1 MEQLKHKIQFV
12 DLKRQ
17 YLAYKD
23 EIDEA
28 IQQCLDNTAF
38 IGGKAVQQF
47 ADHFAAFCETN
58 YCVPCGNGTD
68 ALEIGIQALGIGAGD
83 EVIVPANSFV
93 ASAEAVS
100 NNQAEVVFCDIHPE
114 SYNIDPARLEAL
126 IGPKTK
132 AIMVVHLFGRVADM
146 DPIMA
151 LAKKHQLYVIED
163 ASQAHGARYKGK
175 KAGNFGDFGVFS
187 FYPGKNLG
195 AYGDGGAIVCNDEAL
210 YLKMKKIANHGRVAK
225 YDHDMIGRNSRLDG
239 LQAVVLNVKLPY
251 LQSWCDRRYEIAQL
265 YHRLLAD
272 IPQVQRPVDGAAE
285 RSVYHLYVVRVDK
298 EVRKPLQAFLKERGI
313 ATGVHYPVSLPKLRA
328 YAFLGAKEE
337 DFPVSNQY
345 MHEML
350 SLPIFAE
357 LRDEEVHYVV
367 SSIRTFFSNHSF

>member
-1 MEQLKHKIQFV
+1 MEQQLKHKIQFV

-17 YLAYKD
+17 YLAYKN

-28 IQQCLDNTAF
+28 IQECLNNTAF
-38 IGGKAVQQF
+38 IGGKAVHQF
-47 ADHFAAFCETN
+47 ADRFAAFCETN

-68 ALEIGIQALGIGAGD
+68 ALEIGVQALGLGAGD

-100 NNQAEVVFCDIHPE
+100 NNQAEVVFCDVDPV
-114 SYNIDPARLEAL
+114 SYNIDPSRLEAL
-126 IGPKTK
+126 IGVRTK

-146 DPIMA
+146 DPILA

-163 ASQAHGARYKGK
+163 ASQAHGAMYKGK
-175 KAGNFGDFGVFS
+175 KAGSFGDFGVFS

-195 AYGDGGAIVCNDEAL
+195 AYGDGGAIVCNDEPL

-272 IPQVQRPVDGAAE
+272 IPQVQRPVDGANE
-285 RSVYHLYVVRVDK
+285 RSVYHLYVVRV
-298 EVRKPLQAFLKERGI
+298 EEGVRENLQEFLKERGI
-313 ATGVHYPVSLPKLRA
+313 STGVHYPVSLPKLKA
-328 YAFLGAKEE
+328 YAFLDCKDE

-345 MHEML
+345 MNEML

-357 LRDEEVHYVV
+357 LTDEEIHYVV
-367 SSIRTFFSNHSF
+367 SSIRAFFSS